1 MFLFTQR
8 WVSFQCLFLPPQQEA
23 VPEDLIKSTSVS
35 LTQWMQSIVLFF
47 KKKHPN
53 YAKIASHLS
62 LHLTPVIDPLADKKK
77 KKKKAQS
84 WKGCESV
91 ISHQHLI
98 SPFST
103 QVAYIGSSTCE
114 ATGTMPLQS
123 SVQ

>member
-1 MFLFTQR
+1 MPF
-8 WVSFQCLFLPPQQEA
+8 SSPQQEA
-23 VPEDLIKSTSVS
+23 VPEDLTKSTSVS

-47 KKKHPN
+47 KKKHPK
-53 YAKIASHLS
+53 YAKIVS

-77 KKKKAQS
+77 KKAQN

-103 QVAYIGSSTCE
+103 QIAYIGSSTCE
-114 ATGTMPLQS
+114 ATGTMPL
-123 SVQ
+123 